1 MGGNI
6 ARVKEGTKCEER
18 KWCKASKLPS
28 DGQMGH
34 GPEIWVTSQNQV
46 RVRGPKV
53 RVGHRGRSNGTVGLG
68 QGNQLIVEAV
78 TVSYTHLS
86 QYSAVPG
93 GTIWYHIG

>member
-18 KWCKASKLPS
+18 KRCKVSKPPS
-28 DGQMGH
+28 DGHMGH

-46 RVRGPKV
+46 RVR
-53 RVGHRGRSNGTVGLG
+53 VGHRGWSNETVGLG

-78 TVSYTHLS
+78 TVSYTHRS